1 MWASVPRTYIHSS
14 ASGNQF
20 YFLLILLGNQ
30 AGCKYENSVIDLT
43 NARGG
48 SFLSSELSALREEK
62 DKQDIDS
69 FIWEYA
75 NSMEK
80 QPV

>member
-1 MWASVPRTYIHSS
+1 MGFSAKNIHSFIS
-14 ASGNQF
+14 LWKS
-20 YFLLILLGNQ
+20 ILFPAHPFGNQ

-43 NARGG
+43 NAQGG
-48 SFLSSELSALREEK
+48 SFLSSELSAIREEK